1 MVLTARKQHELIKGT
16 RNPWNECLEAFELN
30 PKPWSMF
37 VHRFQPL
44 PLAIFPRE
52 FIRAAHAVHANRLPS
67 AILATNE
74 KFSWKMGSFNVSS
87 PSSQFR
93 ARRVRRGLRLALFFC
108 RIFFPSLQLAAS
120 ITTGYGERVLSPTTI
135 HPPAFVQIIRTHMRN
150 KRRGSWHTHGLAGRT
165 RWVMAIQFLENVRT
179 NSL

>member
-108 RIFFPSLQLAAS
+108 RIFSLAS
-120 ITTGYGERVLSPTTI
+120 TRSFYNYRLQRAGLISYHHPPPRIRANNTHTHAEQTTGVVAYT
-135 HPPAFVQIIRTHMRN
+135 
-150 KRRGSWHTHGLAGRT
+150 RT
-165 RWVMAIQFLENVRT
+165 RG
-179 NSL
+179 